1 MYNKRSI
8 GAIHEQYAMQHLSEQ
23 GYDII
28 ETNFYCRSGEI
39 DIIARHKGY
48 LVFIEVKYR
57 TSNRLGEP
65 EEAVNYRKQQRIIR
79 SARFYLLRHGLGEN
93 IPCRFDVVV
102 ILGKDI
108 RIIEDAFTV

>member
-8 GAIHEQYAMQHLSEQ
+8 GALKEQYAIEYLVKH
-23 GYDII
+23 GYEVI

-39 DIIARHKGY
+39 DIIAKHEGY
-48 LVFIEVKYR
+48 LVFLEVKYR
-57 TSNRLGEP
+57 SSNRLGEP

-79 SARFYLLRHGLGEN
+79 SARFYLLRHGLSEET
-93 IPCRFDVVV
+93 PCRFDVVV
-102 ILGKDI
+102 ILGEEI